1 MSGGW
6 STARAAHRIARIRK
20 LRHEGHAR
28 HTKRGHA
35 AAMNYVRSRP
45 GRSAQEAR
53 KRLHDPE
60 PRVANGGGVASG
72 MHFLHARCS
81 SWASPWDAIGVAVG
95 GASVVGRAAGR
106 RRSEAL
112 GTLKDG
118 VR

>member
-1 MSGGW
+1 
-6 STARAAHRIARIRK
+6 
-20 LRHEGHAR
+20 
-28 HTKRGHA
+28 
-35 AAMNYVRSRP
+35 
-45 GRSAQEAR
+45 
-53 KRLHDPE
+53 
-60 PRVANGGGVASG
+60 